1 MTVFYDEQFVEIDLI
16 LRQGAHINRSNLAA
30 YEFLSQNFADLEKFY
45 RRYGCS
51 LLQHPD
57 GFFFMTVKGGLM
69 RTRLLPKSCM
79 HLGQFIG
86 LKARDPEITRSHGR
100 IAITQLLKDIET
112 LVPRETL
119 QAVYAPGRRDA
130 TADECISDEI
140 MRALKLLGDLGFI
153 EIADKAVRP
162 LEAIGRFSE
171 LARHDNDPNDDAKLN
186 VTIRRGVVFDSDTTI
201 SFEEEGNGNGDN
213 QD

>member
-1 MTVFYDEQFVEIDLI
+1 MTVFHDDQFVEIDLL
-16 LRQGAHINRSNLAA
+16 LRRGAHINRSNLAP
-30 YEFLSQNFADLEKFY
+30 YEFLSQNFAELEEFY

-57 GFFFMTVKGGLM
+57 GFFFMTVRGGLM

-100 IAITQLLKDIET
+100 IAIVQLLKDIET

-119 QAVYAPGRRDA
+119 QAIYAPGRRDA
-130 TADECISDEI
+130 TVDECISDEI
-140 MRALKLLGDLGFI
+140 MKAMKLLGDLGFI

-162 LEAIGRFSE
+162 LEAISRFSE
-171 LARHDNDPNDDAKLN
+171 LARHDNSPNDDAKLH
-186 VTIRRGVVFDSDTTI
+186 VAIRRGVVFDSNVTI
-201 SFEEEGNGNGDN
+201 NNEEEGSSYD

>member
-1 MTVFYDEQFVEIDLI
+1 MTIFHDDQFVDIDLL
-16 LRQGAHINRSNLAA
+16 LRKGAHINRSSLAR
-30 YEFLSQNFADLEKFY
+30 YDFLCRHYDELQVFY

-57 GFFFMTVKGGLM
+57 GFFFMVVRGGLI

-79 HLGQFIG
+79 HLGEFIA
-86 LKARDPEITRSHGR
+86 LKARDPEITRSLGK
-100 IAITQLLKDIET
+100 ISISQLLQDIET

-130 TADECISDEI
+130 TVDECISEEI
-140 MRALKLLGDLGFI
+140 TKALKLLVDLGFV
-153 EIADKAVRP
+153 EMADKAIRP
-162 LEAIGRFSE
+162 LEAIHRFAE
-171 LARHDNDPNDDAKLN
+171 LARHDNDPTDDAKLHM
-186 VTIRRGVVFDSDTTI
+186 TIQRGVVFHDAAAN
-201 SFEEEGNGNGDN
+201 EEYERAGNDNG